1 MLCCLQALRYEFGGV
16 VVGSVRDAH
25 LFAVPS
31 SPDLML
37 AALAMFDPPL
47 GTGKALELLVCHG
60 VSLQGHGLG
69 VNPSELCHHLV
80 HLVGI
85 DGDAIPAH
93 PITGLHKMA
102 TDLPVSH
109 AADELIPGG
118 LVIRAEL
125 DTCLSGVVEE
135 FIVADPQGSIPG
147 LVGCPTVVSGEGGSG
162 HVVWVVWYER
172 ILEGQ
177 AISRGR

>member
-1 MLCCLQALRYEFGGV
+1 
-16 VVGSVRDAH
+16 
-25 LFAVPS
+25 
-31 SPDLML
+31 
-37 AALAMFDPPL
+37 
-47 GTGKALELLVCHG
+47 
-60 VSLQGHGLG
+60 
-69 VNPSELCHHLV
+69 
-80 HLVGI
+80 
-85 DGDAIPAH
+85 
-93 PITGLHKMA
+93 MA

-125 DTCLSGVVEE
+125 DTRLSGVVEE
-135 FIVADPQGSIPG
+135 LIVANPEGSIPG
-147 LVGCPTVVSGEGGSG
+147 LVGCPTVVRGEGGSG